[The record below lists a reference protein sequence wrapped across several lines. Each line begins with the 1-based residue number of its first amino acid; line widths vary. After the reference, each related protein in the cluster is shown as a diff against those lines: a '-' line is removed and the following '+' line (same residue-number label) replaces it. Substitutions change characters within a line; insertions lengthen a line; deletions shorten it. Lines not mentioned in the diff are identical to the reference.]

1 MIRPIERLVVASGN
15 RHKVEEI
22 QAELRTAIPG
32 VEVLGLDRFEDPPD
46 VEESAE
52 TFAGNAV
59 LKARAIAAWLAGR
72 GEPGATRVLA
82 DDSGI
87 CVEVLGGAPGVRSAR
102 FAGEQATDAQN
113 NARLVEAL
121 TARAVDR
128 SPAHYVCVLALVRV
142 DERPV
147 GIDAPRLEEGA
158 AVFEGRWDVEVRTRA
173 RGTGGFGYDPHA
185 WLDHGART
193 VAELS
198 PREKADASHRGE
210 ALRKLATWLRAQ
222 T

>member
-1 MIRPIERLVVASGN
+1 
-15 RHKVEEI
+15 
-22 QAELRTAIPG
+22 
-32 VEVLGLDRFEDPPD
+32 
-46 VEESAE
+46 
-52 TFAGNAV
+52 
-59 LKARAIAAWLAGR
+59 KARAIAAWLAGR

-102 FAGEQATDAQN
+102 FAGDQATDAQN
-113 NARLVEAL
+113 NAKLVEEL

-158 AVFEGRWDVEVRTRA
+158 AVFDGRWDVEVCTRA

-198 PREKADASHRGE
+198 PREKADA
-210 ALRKLATWLRAQ
+210 
-222 T
+222 